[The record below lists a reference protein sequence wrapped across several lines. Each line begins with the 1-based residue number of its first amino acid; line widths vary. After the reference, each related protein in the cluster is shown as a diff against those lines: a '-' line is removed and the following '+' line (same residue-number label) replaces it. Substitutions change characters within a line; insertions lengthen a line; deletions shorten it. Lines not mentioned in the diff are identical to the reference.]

1 MSHKVVGYTN
11 AQVARMVQYLVEG
24 NSIEDLAVLYLE
36 ALSEKQIKELDEEV
50 SQLEWS
56 PDES

>member
-1 MSHKVVGYTN
+1 MTHKVVGYTN
-11 AQVARMVQYLVEG
+11 AQVERMVQYLVEG
-24 NSIEDLAVLYLE
+24 NSIEDLAILYLE

-56 PDES
+56 DAE